1 MSLFSGSRT
10 QQRHFGELAVEAGAS
25 FALGQSPRQRAL
37 VTQHARTF
45 EEADVALSHL
55 THAHRVDDRVTECI
69 HEQQVVHVAV
79 NLTEHVHPPLDHLR
93 VDLHLGTDHNG
104 VTG

>member
-1 MSLFSGSRT
+1 MVQSA
-10 QQRHFGELAVEAGAS
+10 LA
-25 FALGQSPRQRAL
+25 L
-37 VTQHARTF
+37 

-69 HEQQVVHVAV
+69 HEQQIVHVAV

-93 VDLHLGTDHNG
+93 VDLHLGTDHNN
-104 VTG
+104 VTDTTNEKSSLCVNLETRELH